1 MLTLYQTDIVI
12 SDKFSIRTGYFIGT
26 MLFMLGI
33 MVLPIGLAGFLSTGF
48 TYIGI
53 VLLALAVSGGLL
65 LYSGVQQIRDAR
77 RKSRDAKALNTVAN
91 GENAP
96 NADREQYNE
105 SVLAQWTCDEE
116 TWSLFHKNEIQYRNS
131 DNLYYFAAFVGLG
144 TIALL
149 IFRAANLFIAVA
161 ISTIMGGIVVL
172 MRRTLSLKKLR
183 AAQPGQERNVV
194 IAKGF
199 VMLNGH
205 LFDLYA
211 ENRNTRKV
219 QFLKDVSPA
228 ILEFTIE
235 WKTRNGITFDELRVP
250 VPPEQYE
257 SVENLLIHFNNNTI

>member
-1 MLTLYQTDIVI
+1 MI
-12 SDKFSIRTGYFIGT
+12 SDKFSIRAGYMIGG
-26 MLFMLGI
+26 MLFMLGLV
-33 MVLPIGLAGFLSTGF
+33 VLPIGLLGFLSTGI

-65 LYSGVQQIRDAR
+65 LYSGVQQFKAAR
-77 RKSRDAKALNTVAN
+77 RKSKDAQSLYAAA
-91 GENAP
+91 GGAG
-96 NADREQYNE
+96 ASASDRQQYGE
-105 SVLAQWTCDEE
+105 SVLAEWTCDTA
-116 TWSLFHKNEIQYRNS
+116 TWQEFSKNEIQYRNS
-131 DNLYYFAAFVGLG
+131 DNLYYFAAFTGLG

-172 MRRTLSLKKLR
+172 LRRTLSLKKLR
-183 AAQPGQERNVV
+183 VAQPGQERKVV

-235 WKTRNGITFDELRVP
+235 WKTRNGTTFDELRVP